1 MSDTQ
6 DLIIDRLAA
15 QGDGVASTPD
25 GNVFLP
31 FVLPGEQVRAHIGEG
46 RAQLLEILQPSPD
59 RIAPICRHFTRC
71 GGCAFQHMAA
81 SAEQAWKTGLV
92 ATAMSQQRVFDPA
105 AAVDA
110 SADDATAEV
119 KAKTRI
125 AASIQ
130 PIVASPPGTRRRAV
144 FAARRTKSGAIL
156 GFHEQR
162 SHDLVDLA
170 ECPILSPQIASRL
183 EGLRAL
189 IAPFLSRSG
198 EARMTV
204 TLADNGVDV
213 VLDDTK
219 PDLSLDDRT
228 KITELARAARII
240 RLTVKGE
247 IVFATGEPQ
256 LKFGRVNVTPAPG
269 VFLQAVPA
277 VEARMTEII
286 LAAVGK
292 SKRVADLFSGLGT
305 FSFPL
310 AERAEVLAVDGDKAS
325 IACLIQAVKRAQ
337 NIKPVTGKVRD
348 LFQEPLSAKELEPFD
363 AVVFDPPRAG
373 ADAQARMI
381 AKSKV
386 PIVVAVSCAPS
397 TLARDLKT
405 LIAGGYVLQSITP
418 IDQFVFSPH
427 VEAIAILKRPK
438 R

>member
-1 MSDTQ
+1 MSQTQ
-6 DLIIDRLAA
+6 DLTIDRLAA

-31 FVLPGEQVRAHIGEG
+31 FVLPGERVRAQLSEG
-46 RAQLLEILQPSPD
+46 RASVVEILEPSPD
-59 RIAPICRHFTRC
+59 RIAPICRHFTHC
-71 GGCAFQHMAA
+71 GGCATQHMAA

-92 ATAMSQQRVFDPA
+92 ATAMSQQRVFDSASSA
-105 AAVDA
+105 AE
-110 SADDATAEV
+110 SADDTAEV
-119 KAKTRI
+119 KAKVRV
-125 AASIQ
+125 ASSIQ
-130 PIVASPPGTRRRAV
+130 PIIASPPGTRRRAV
-144 FAARRTKSGAIL
+144 FAARRTKAGAIL

-162 SHDLVDLA
+162 SHDIVDLA
-170 ECPILSPQIASRL
+170 VCPILSLQITSRL
-183 EGLRAL
+183 DALRAL
-189 IAPFLSRSG
+189 ITPLLSRSG
-198 EARMTV
+198 VARMTV

-213 VLDDTK
+213 VLEDTK
-219 PDLSLDDRT
+219 PELSFDERATIADLS
-228 KITELARAARII
+228 RAARII

-247 IVFATGEPQ
+247 IIFATGEPH

-269 VFLQAVPA
+269 VFLQAVPE

-325 IACLIQAVKRAQ
+325 IACLTQAVKRAQ
-337 NIKPVTGKVRD
+337 GIKPVTAKVRD
-348 LFQEPLSAKELEPFD
+348 LFCEPLSAKELESFD

-427 VEAIAILKRPK
+427 VEAIAILRRPK